1 MKKKMLAAIM
11 SAMMAFAVVGAVAV
25 TPSTTVLA
33 EEVGGDPA
41 PEEDVTV
48 SVTIDNSA
56 SNLVVYFYPS
66 EADLTNPII
75 VGVGEK
81 VTVEATED
89 ITARIRLYLAKNG
102 YFLPEDYEGPA
113 DATYEFYENEAMLDG
128 DLPYKMSYS
137 IEIAPNSD
145 DNRTQTITIPAASLC
160 THPKVQDFYVYYNVT
175 PDGHVQYC
183 YDCQTE
189 LSDTYTSHTFSE
201 MTVAEYLDWIFS
213 SEDYSDT
220 DSEIIATLKSQNLRE
235 YEEEG
240 LTADTLVKVCKSCLY
255 MEKSDNQHEN
265 EPAAVPPSDPADG
278 LSEASTASV
287 LTSPKTGES
296 DMSFLLLAATLFFAG
311 TADGSLYLAFDP

>member
-75 VGVGEK
+75 VGAGEK

-175 PDGHVQYC
+175 PNGHVPYC
-183 YDCQTE
+183 YDCQSE
-189 LSDTYTSHTFSE
+189 LSDTYTSHTFRE
-201 MTVAEYLDWIFS
+201 MTLSEYLDWYY
-213 SEDYSDT
+213 SEYYSNS
-220 DSEIIATLKSQNLRE
+220 DSETIASLKSQDLRE
-235 YEEEG
+235 IEEG
-240 LTADTLVKVCKSCLY
+240 YGFKADTWINVCKTCLY